1 MTTKKDIEALL
12 NLLVDRYG
20 SRDLQRVSDELELMG
35 VEPGPTIEAAHA
47 KGFVLS
53 NPDDWGVKLILT
65 YKGLYMTGRQFPDYL
80 VLPGEK

>member
-1 MTTKKDIEALL
+1 MTTKKDIVALL
-12 NLLVDRYG
+12 NLLVDGYG

-35 VEPGPTIEAAHA
+35 IQPGPTIEAAHA

-53 NPDDWGVKLILT
+53 NSDDWGVKLILT
-65 YKGLYMTGRQFPDYL
+65 YKGLYMTGSQFPDYL

>member
-35 VEPGPTIEAAHA
+35 VEPGPTIEAAMP
-47 KGFVLS
+47 KDLYYQT
-53 NPDDWGVKLILT
+53 LT
-65 YKGLYMTGRQFPDYL
+65 I
-80 VLPGEK
+80 GE